1 MASDALALQVK
12 GQGLRKQEEDKSG
25 GQETKKKKGSY
36 YNSWDFWSLDSISI
50 RISANLPVEL
60 MDQRHR

>member
-12 GQGLRKQEEDKSG
+12 EGLRKQEEDKSG
-25 GQETKKKKGSY
+25 SQETKKKKGSY
-36 YNSWDFWSLDSISI
+36 YNSWDFRSLDSISI

-60 MDQRHR
+60 MGSAT